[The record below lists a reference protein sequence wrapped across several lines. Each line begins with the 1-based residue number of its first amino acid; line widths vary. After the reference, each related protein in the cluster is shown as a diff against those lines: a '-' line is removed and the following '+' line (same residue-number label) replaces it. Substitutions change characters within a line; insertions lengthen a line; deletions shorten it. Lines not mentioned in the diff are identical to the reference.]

1 MTDSTHSVLYIGSTI
16 NLTNRAWEHQTKRNP
31 KAFTARYAAKKLVYY
46 QGFLSIS
53 EARQAELYMKGKTR
67 EWKKR
72 LIEKLNPKWKD
83 LSNELEDDRFRKIR

>member
-31 KAFTARYAAKKLVYY
+31 KAFTARYAVKKLVYY